1 MISAINQYFDRT
13 GKGAILI
20 GHSAISAD
28 SLHLTANL
36 LRNYQMQESINQ
48 AWYSVH
54 SRIVGYID
62 TLQLF
67 RRLYPHLSSYKL
79 KDLVNYFLGGNIS
92 KLFYFL
98 RNVPLKLINAKQ

>member
-1 MISAINQYFDRT
+1 MVTSLHFGNLLPSSPMISAINQYFDRT

-79 KDLVNYFLGGNIS
+79 KDLVNYFLGGNI
-92 KLFYFL
+92 
-98 RNVPLKLINAKQ
+98 